1 MRLSVL
7 DLGSNSF
14 HVLIADVGAD
24 GDVVPVGREREML
37 HLGAT
42 VQRRGEIPATDV
54 QRAVDVVTHLTE
66 LVRRLG
72 ADRRLAVGTSAL
84 RDARNGPAVVAALSD
99 AAGAPVRVIDGETE
113 ARLAYAGVRAS
124 VGVPAEPLLVLD
136 LGGGSLELAIGTGSD
151 VAWTATADLGVSRLS
166 ALVDHD
172 PPTDDELRH
181 LRDLVRTTLAPL
193 RAEVRRLA
201 PAATVAVGGTIRALA
216 RVVAAEEHTWLPATL
231 NQYTIPAGEIIGLRD
246 RLVRL
251 DTEERAGLP
260 GMKSKRADRI
270 HVAAVVLA
278 AALDVFDLEQFT
290 VSDWGLREGALLD
303 DLGLRVAPGP
313 AELRAR
319 SVARMRRTFVP
330 DDPDLPDVAHLVL
343 QLFDGTRG
351 LHHLDDHDRGLLH
364 DGAALHDIGESLA
377 LRRHHHHGAYLLQH
391 AELRGYSPG
400 DTALLCTMVRF
411 HTSRGLSLDYPPYA
425 ALRKQ
430 NRRRAEELVA
440 LLQVALG
447 LARARDPGAPTID
460 VHHDGTRVDVALH
473 GGRLHIS
480 RAELDRKAQLFERV
494 FGLPIHIQDLE

>member
-1 MRLSVL
+1 MRLAVL

-14 HVLIADVGAD
+14 HVLIADVSAD

-42 VQRRGEIPATDV
+42 VQRRGEIPAPEL

-84 RDARNGPAVVAALSD
+84 RDARNGAEVVAALSD

-124 VGVPAEPLLVLD
+124 VAVPADPLLVLD
-136 LGGGSLELAIGTGSD
+136 LGGGSLELAVGTGQD
-151 VAWTATADLGVSRLS
+151 VTWSATADLGVSRLS

-172 PPTDDELRH
+172 PPTNDEVRR
-181 LRDLVRTTLAPL
+181 LRDLVRAALLPL
-193 RAEVRRLA
+193 RDDVAGLA

-216 RVVAAEEHTWLPATL
+216 RVVAAEEHTWLPTTL
-231 NQYTIPAGEIIGLRD
+231 NQYTIPAGEIVGLRD

-251 DTEERAGLP
+251 DAEERAALA

-303 DLGLRVAPGP
+303 DRGLRVAPSP

-330 DDPDLPDVAHLVL
+330 DAPDLPDAVHLAL

-351 LHHLDDHDRGLLH
+351 LHDLDDHDRGLLH

-377 LRRHHHHGAYLLQH
+377 LRRHHHHGAYLIEH
-391 AELRGYSPG
+391 AELRGYSPR
-400 DTALLCTMVRF
+400 DTSLLCTMVRF
-411 HTSRGLSLDYPPYA
+411 QSSRGLSLDYPPYA

-430 NRRRAEELVA
+430 NRRKAEELVA
-440 LLQVALG
+440 LLQLALG
-447 LARARDPGAPTID
+447 LARARDPGDPNVD
-460 VHHDGTRVDVALH
+460 VHVDGPEVQVALH
-473 GGRLHIS
+473 GGRLHVS
-480 RAELDRKAQLFERV
+480 RVELDRKTQLFERV
-494 FGLPIHIQDLE
+494 FGLPIHIRDLP